1 MNLMINRIEEFPIP
15 LVFKLIGRGK
25 SSGELVVRSRNSTR
39 KFYFTKG
46 KHDYSISDSQQERLV
61 EILLLMGLMDR
72 DQAVKIK
79 AKTAMNPSAKVGR
92 ILVEEGVLTQKKLYD
107 CLIAQSIQIAA
118 NAFGLVEGEWE
129 FTPAETDYPPEKTYR
144 IDLARVIGEGVK
156 KIYDFSTY
164 KSLFGRCLI
173 KAGLLP
179 EKTKKLLSPFELK
192 FLIQITAQQGK
203 TVSDIL
209 RKVTFPAEIFWRETV
224 KLYLLNALEFQDTDK
239 WASNTDTMVQAE
251 VDMGATKPSAA
262 KMREMEHIPSAGAP
276 LPFDP
281 EKDSDLF
288 AEDGD
293 EESPTKMETA
303 PVIETSDSA
312 SESSIQR
319 RAQVSFQMAEKL
331 YNDGKYKDASLIL
344 SRAVRPESS
353 PGSHFLLL
361 GLCYSHLTGR
371 QNEAEQ
377 CLILATEKDPGD
389 PDPLF
394 ALGDLYRNVKKGA
407 KALEAYRMALKLYQ
421 GQSRAEEDPES
432 VARKKFFFTLRKK

>member
-1 MNLMINRIEEFPIP
+1 MINRIEEFPIP

-25 SSGELVVRSRNSTR
+25 SSGELVVRSRNATR

-46 KHDYSISDSQQERLV
+46 KHDYSTSDIPEERLV

-72 DQAVKIK
+72 EQAVRIK

-129 FTPAETDYPPEKTYR
+129 FTPAESDYPPEKTYR
-144 IDLARVIGEGVK
+144 IDLARIIGEGVK
-156 KIYDFSTY
+156 KICDFSTY

-173 KAGLLP
+173 KNGLLP
-179 EKTKKLLSPFELK
+179 ERTKRLLSPFELK
-192 FLIQITAQQGK
+192 FLTQVTAQQGK

-239 WASNTDTMVQAE
+239 WASNTDTMIQAE
-251 VDMGATKPSAA
+251 VDMGATKPSTARL
-262 KMREMEHIPSAGAP
+262 RELELIPSAGAP
-276 LPFDP
+276 LPIDP
-281 EKDSDLF
+281 
-288 AEDGD
+288 DGESAVFVGEGD
-293 EESPTKMETA
+293 DESPTKMETS
-303 PVIETSDSA
+303 PVIETPDNA

-331 YNDGKYKDASLIL
+331 YSDGKYRDAALIL

-361 GLCYSHLTGR
+361 GLCYSRVPGKL
-371 QNEAEQ
+371 NDAEQ
-377 CLILATEKDPGD
+377 CLVLAKEKDPDD
-389 PDPLF
+389 PEPLF
-394 ALGDLYRNVKKGA
+394 ALGDLYRNARKGP
-407 KALEAYRMALKLYQ
+407 KALEAYRTALKLYQ
-421 GQSRAEEDPES
+421 GQNRAEEDPES
-432 VARKKFFFTLRKK
+432 MARKKFFFTLRKK